1 MDESYTNVN
10 VTSKNAGHK
19 IGSAN
24 IVFEQMTNFRV
35 LCLSIIYRQNWQSRT
50 FFSFRRAGG
59 FSSTY

>member
-35 LCLSIIYRQNWQSRT
+35 VMLVNYI
-50 FFSFRRAGG
+50 
-59 FSSTY
+59 